1 MRSKDHYSIPY
12 SVWFVMAS
20 FFGQGV
26 EDFPRYKIK
35 NMDDTQQPIKI
46 LPRSISCRVIAASWW
61 MFVLL
66 IVSCYTANLAASLTS
81 KKLDTPINSAEDLIK
96 SDIKFGAFENSSSL
110 TLLKESKLTILN
122 DLVRA
127 IDNRGENI
135 KLGDRQNGLD
145 KVLSEDFALISED
158 ATLNQYQGENRCLLY
173 KVGEPLIKV
182 YQAIGLQ
189 KSNGTKKVFELII
202 CPY

>member
-1 MRSKDHYSIPY
+1 
-12 SVWFVMAS
+12 
-20 FFGQGV
+20 
-26 EDFPRYKIK
+26 
-35 NMDDTQQPIKI
+35 
-46 LPRSISCRVIAASWW
+46 

-96 SDIKFGAFENSSSL
+96 SDIKFGTFESSSSL
-110 TLLKESKLTILN
+110 SMLRGSKLKILN

-127 IDNRGENI
+127 IDSLGENI
-135 KLGDRQNGLD
+135 KFEDRQNGLNR
-145 KVLSEDFALISED
+145 VLSEDFALISED
-158 ATLNQYQGENRCLLY
+158 GTLDSYQEENRCLLY

-189 KSNGTKKVFELII
+189 KSKSSRKYV
-202 CPY
+202 

>member
-1 MRSKDHYSIPY
+1 
-12 SVWFVMAS
+12 
-20 FFGQGV
+20 
-26 EDFPRYKIK
+26 
-35 NMDDTQQPIKI
+35 
-46 LPRSISCRVIAASWW
+46 

-96 SDIKFGAFENSSSL
+96 SDIKFGTFENSSSL
-110 TLLKESKLTILN
+110 SMMRESKLRTLN

-127 IDNRGENI
+127 IDNRGENV

-158 ATLNQYQGENRCLLY
+158 ATLNQYKGEKRCLLY

-189 KSNGTKKVFELII
+189 KSKGTQKYV
-202 CPY
+202 

>member
-1 MRSKDHYSIPY
+1 
-12 SVWFVMAS
+12 
-20 FFGQGV
+20 
-26 EDFPRYKIK
+26 
-35 NMDDTQQPIKI
+35 
-46 LPRSISCRVIAASWW
+46 

-66 IVSCYTANLAASLTS
+66 IVSCFTANLAASLTS

-127 IDNRGENI
+127 IDSHGENV
-135 KLGDRQNGLD
+135 KLGDRQSGLD

-158 ATLNQYQGENRCLLY
+158 ATLNQYKGEKRCLLY

-189 KSNGTKKVFELII
+189 KSKRTKNMFKLLS
-202 CPY
+202 CPF